1 MEISYRREI
10 KHNYLVIIPE
20 PVWDCGY
27 EARMLAGNEVQGL
40 LHMSI
45 RYQNGIPV
53 YYYDI
58 TSRQPLGRLL
68 ETRFITRDEIC
79 QLLIQIHVALMRM
92 EEYLLSDSGILLK
105 PEFIYMEPELFQIG
119 LCLVPGKK
127 GDFAEE
133 LSSFLQYILKCVNHK
148 DRECVVLAYGVYHE
162 SLKDNYGMDDILKFI
177 TPESE
182 KKGRFGDRLHGD
194 TEEGRNIYGAEEKR
208 LDVET
213 ERRVMEAERHVPEMK
228 RHGPEMKRHGP
239 ETDRLVSEAERPVS
253 EMAGR
258 EDIAAGEI
266 KKVRLPVGTQVM
278 MWIAAVVLL
287 PGALWL
293 FKGWQSV
300 LELRR
305 LLLLMDVGLL
315 LIIIVADGL
324 YLWLKRTG
332 RAGQHKVSQV
342 TEHGFTVEPEDS
354 SWRILYEEEDDE
366 VAEQK
371 YEDIG
376 AQVLG
381 KETAAGTEEIYQT
394 TLLSDRLTDDSVH
407 RLTPLNTGGEEILIP
422 YYPFVIGKHKEL
434 ADYALIK
441 DTVSRFHLRID
452 NGVEGFTVTDLNS
465 TNGTRVKG
473 HMLDANETVPIEI
486 GDEIYIADAGYIFS

>member
-10 KHNYLVIIPE
+10 KHNYLVIMPE

-27 EARMLAGNEVQGL
+27 EARMLACNEVQGL
-40 LHMSI
+40 LHMNI

-79 QLLIQIHVALMRM
+79 QILIQIHVALMRM

-177 TPESE
+177 APDS
-182 KKGRFGDRLHGD
+182 GRKARLGDKLQGD
-194 TEEGRNIYGAEEKR
+194 TVEGRSTYGAEEKS
-208 LDVET
+208 LDVKT
-213 ERRVMEAERHVPEMK
+213 ERRVMENERHVPEMK
-228 RHGPEMKRHGP
+228 RHGL
-239 ETDRLVSEAERPVS
+239 ETDRPVPEAERPVS

-258 EDIAAGEI
+258 GDIAAEEI
-266 KKVRLPVGTQVM
+266 KKVRLPVGTQAI

-300 LELRR
+300 LELRQ
-305 LLLLMDVGLL
+305 LLLLMDVGLF
-315 LIIIVADGL
+315 LIIIAADGL

-332 RAGQHKVSQV
+332 RAGPHKAPQE
-342 TEHGFTVEPEDS
+342 TKHGLTLEPEDS
-354 SWRILYEEEDDE
+354 PWRILYEDEDDE
-366 VAEQK
+366 AVEQEH
-371 YEDIG
+371 EDIG
-376 AQVLG
+376 AQVFG

-394 TLLSDRLTDDSVH
+394 TLLSDRLTDDGVH

-422 YYPFVIGKHKEL
+422 YYPFVIGKHKDL

-452 NGVEGFTVTDLNS
+452 KGPEGFTVTDLNS

-473 HMLDANETVPIEI
+473 HLLDANETASIDI